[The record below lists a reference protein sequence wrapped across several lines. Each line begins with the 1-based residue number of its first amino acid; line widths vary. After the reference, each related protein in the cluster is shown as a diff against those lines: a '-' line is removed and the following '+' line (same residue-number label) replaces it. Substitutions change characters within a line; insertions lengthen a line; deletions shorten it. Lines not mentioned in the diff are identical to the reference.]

1 MHFAMGAINRI
12 DFEEGIIPSKD
23 HTMRFEDLSWLD
35 IEKYLEIDNRLIL
48 VLGACEQHGYL
59 SLLTD
64 VKIPLALAD
73 AASQKSGVLIAP
85 VVNYGISPYF
95 LDYPG
100 SFSLRVT
107 TLLDIVEDVIG
118 SAYHQGF
125 RRLLFLNG
133 HGGNDPA
140 RSRLYELANELSE
153 LQVNW
158 YSWWQAHSVEAVAMS
173 HGLRSF
179 HAAWIEAFPFA
190 RVGDLPSGEKIQ
202 PRIPGLVN
210 ARQARQLY
218 QNGVFGGPYQVDDA
232 ILSEIFNAA
241 LEDILQ
247 LLKFE

>member
-1 MHFAMGAINRI
+1 M
-12 DFEEGIIPSKD
+12 
-23 HTMRFEDLSWLD
+23 MRFEDCSWLEV
-35 IEKYLEIDNRLIL
+35 EKYLKQEDRLIF

-59 SLLTD
+59 SLLSD

-73 AASQKSGVLIAP
+73 AASQKTAVLVAP

-100 SFSLRVT
+100 SFSLRAS
-107 TLLDIVEDVIG
+107 TLLDLVEDLVR

-125 RRLLFLNG
+125 HRLLFLNG
-133 HGGNDPA
+133 HGGNDAA
-140 RSRLYELANELSE
+140 RTRLYELANDLPQ
-153 LQVNW
+153 LQLAW
-158 YSWWQAHSVEAVAMS
+158 YAWWQAHSVETVAVK

-179 HAAWIEAFPFA
+179 HAGWIEAFPFT
-190 RVGDLPSGEKIQ
+190 RVGELPEGEKIQ

-210 ARQARQLY
+210 SRRARELY
-218 QNGVFGGPYQVDDA
+218 QDGVFGGPYQVDEA
-232 ILSEIFNAA
+232 IMSEIFSAA